1 MGTEILLAAAFSGG
15 VLAFLGKR
23 PQKEGLKSSSFAV
36 LAGGLFLAA
45 LTLRLSLGYYGES
58 FQSDLDT
65 FKAWAYALERTG
77 LPEIYH
83 RGDLYLDYP
92 PGYLYI
98 LLLTEKLR
106 MALNIPFDAPLYT
119 LLLKLPSLLADL
131 LCAGGL
137 LWVGKRKL
145 GEKTALLVCA
155 AYLFCPVIL
164 INSALWGQVDSFC
177 TAILFCSVLLLYREW
192 YLPSALLY
200 GVSIACKPQMLS
212 LIHI

>member
-145 GEKTALLVCA
+145 G
-155 AYLFCPVIL
+155 
-164 INSALWGQVDSFC
+164 
-177 TAILFCSVLLLYREW
+177 
-192 YLPSALLY
+192 
-200 GVSIACKPQMLS
+200 
-212 LIHI
+212 